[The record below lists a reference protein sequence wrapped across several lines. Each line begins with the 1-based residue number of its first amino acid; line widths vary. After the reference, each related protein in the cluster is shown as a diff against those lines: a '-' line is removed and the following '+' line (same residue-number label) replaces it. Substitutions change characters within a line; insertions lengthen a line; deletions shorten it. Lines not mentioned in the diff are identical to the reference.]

1 MLDDKDEAD
10 PVDPARALVGKVL
23 APNVLHIQT
32 ISAAMRPAWGNPK
45 GLQLHPAGHNIFV
58 AEFGLQADRA
68 RVMNGSP
75 WMVGKHAVLLKLFD
89 AETQP
94 LLVKFDR
101 LAIWARI
108 LALPPRLMKAKFGME
123 FAKPI
128 GRIIHVES
136 DADG

>member
-1 MLDDKDEAD
+1 MLEDEDEAD

-23 APNVLHIQT
+23 ASNVLHIQT

-45 GLQLHPAGHNIFV
+45 GRQLHLAGDNIFV
-58 AEFGLQADRA
+58 PEFGSQADRA

-75 WMVGKHAVLLKLFD
+75 WTVGKHAVLLKLFD
-89 AETQP
+89 ADTQP
-94 LLVKFDR
+94 LQVKIDH
-101 LAIWARI
+101 LAAWARI
-108 LALPPRLMKAKFGME
+108 LALPPRLMKVKFEME

-128 GRIIHVES
+128 GKIIHVES